1 MCIYIFFLFF
11 LFFWVL
17 VEVPNK
23 YRIIYFG
30 FDFSMKNQAFD
41 IGNQQSGIIE
51 AKIISLNYPN
61 ISL

>member
-1 MCIYIFFLFF
+1 M
-11 LFFWVL
+11 
-17 VEVPNK
+17 EVPNK